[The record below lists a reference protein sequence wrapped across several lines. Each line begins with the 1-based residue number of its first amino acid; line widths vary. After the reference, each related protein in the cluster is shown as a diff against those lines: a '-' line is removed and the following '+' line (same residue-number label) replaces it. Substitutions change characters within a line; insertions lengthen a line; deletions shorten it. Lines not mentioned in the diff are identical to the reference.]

1 MTKKLDVKD
10 AKKGYFNEKANFE
23 RGLLDCLK
31 IKVDMALPHQK
42 FREIIFQLLYS
53 RHLGHADEQVMLELM
68 MAELEVSKKNVKAAQ
83 DKVQR
88 IIEHLDR
95 IDPIIAS
102 VSTSYSFERIQTVP
116 KNILR
121 LGVFELFFD
130 KQEVPIPPKVVI
142 AEAIRLSRKFNTP
155 ESASFVNAL
164 LDHLYQ
170 ASLGHATLSTEIEE
184 QAAALLKSEAEAS
197 EKIKENILLN
207 KQQEETEDGTNA
219 S

>member
-1 MTKKLDVKD
+1 
-10 AKKGYFNEKANFE
+10 
-23 RGLLDCLK
+23 
-31 IKVDMALPHQK
+31 MALPHQK

-83 DKVQR
+83 DKVQQ
-88 IIEHLDR
+88 IIAHLDR